1 MPKAVTS
8 KHVQQHDAL
17 SSLSTPQRER
27 LAHVD
32 FTLMFKGEAGR
43 GDLIDRF
50 AIAPT
55 QATKDFALYHELAP
69 ANIAYDK
76 SKRLHVRACS
86 FAPLFDYDTARTL
99 STLCQGHGDGFLG
112 TLPTSVRCEMPHQL
126 NQPDLGLI
134 AAVSEAMH
142 KQCALEVRYVSLSSG
157 ESEREIVPHTLVDNG
172 LRWHVR
178 AFDRHSG
185 EFRDFV
191 LTRLLAASVLDQSP
205 GQEHE
210 ALLSDRQW
218 NRFVELELVPHPNI
232 RHPQAI
238 ERDYSMHEGRLRVEL
253 RAALAGY
260 LLRRWNVDCSQ
271 GHSLVGPEYQ
281 LALVNAQA
289 LYGVKN
295 LRLAPGYSQVET
307 V

>member
-1 MPKAVTS
+1 MPNAAKP
-8 KHVQQHDAL
+8 KHDQPHGSLA
-17 SSLSTPQRER
+17 SLSTPQRER
-27 LAHVD
+27 LAHID

-69 ANIAYDK
+69 ANIVYDR
-76 SKRLHVRACS
+76 SKRLHVRARAFS
-86 FAPLFDYDTARTL
+86 PLFAYDTARTL

-112 TLPTSVRCEMPHQL
+112 TLPTSVCCEMPHQL
-126 NQPDLGLI
+126 NQPDLTLV

-142 KQCALEVRYVSLSSG
+142 KGRALAIRYVSLSSG
-157 ESEREIVPHTLVDNG
+157 ETDREIVPHTLVDNG

-191 LTRLLAASVLDQSP
+191 LTRLLSAAVLEQSAA
-205 GQEHE
+205 QEHE
-210 ALLSDRQW
+210 GLLHDRQW
-218 NRFVELELVPHPNI
+218 NRFVELELIPHPSI

-238 ERDYSMHEGRLRVEL
+238 ERDYAMRDGRLRVEL

-260 LLRRWNVDCSQ
+260 LLRRWNVDCSVGHTLQ
-271 GHSLVGPEYQ
+271 GAEYQ
-281 LALVNAQA
+281 LALANAPA

-295 LRLAPGYSQVET
+295 LQLAPGYDQAESV
-307 V
+307 

>member
-1 MPKAVTS
+1 MPNT
-8 KHVQQHDAL
+8 VQPTRSVEHHML
-17 SSLSTPQRER
+17 TSLSAPQRER
-27 LAHVD
+27 LAHID

-69 ANIAYDK
+69 ANVVYDK
-76 SKRLHVRACS
+76 SRRLHVRARS
-86 FAPLFDYDTARTL
+86 FAPLFNYDIPRTL

-126 NQPDLGLI
+126 NQPDL
-134 AAVSEAMH
+134 AMVASVSEAMH
-142 KQCALEVRYVSLSSG
+142 KGAALAIRYVSLSSG
-157 ESEREIVPHTLVDNG
+157 ETQREIVPHTLVDNG

-178 AFDRHSG
+178 AFDRHSC
-185 EFRDFV
+185 EFLDFV
-191 LTRLLAASVLDQSP
+191 LTRLLEASVLEESP
-205 GQEHE
+205 AEEHE
-210 ALLSDRQW
+210 DMLHDRQW
-218 NRFVELELVPHPNI
+218 NRFVELELVPHPSI

-238 ERDYSMHEGRLRVEL
+238 ERDYAMQEGHLKVEL

-260 LLRRWNVDCSQ
+260 LLRRWNVDCTTD
-271 GHSLVGPEYQ
+271 HSLKGAEYQ
-281 LALVNAQA
+281 LALANAQA

-295 LRLAPGYSQVET
+295 LQLAPGYDQTEPI
-307 V
+307 

>member
-27 LAHVD
+27 LAHID
-32 FTLMFKGEAGR
+32 FILMFKGEAGR

-76 SKRLHVRACS
+76 SKRLHLRARA
-86 FAPLFDYDTARTL
+86 FTPLFDYDTVRTL

-126 NQPDLGLI
+126 NQPDLALV
-134 AAVSEAMH
+134 ASVSEAMH
-142 KQCALEVRYVSLSSG
+142 KECALSVRYVSLTSG
-157 ESEREIVPHTLVDNG
+157 ETKREIVPHTLVDNG

-191 LTRLLAASVLDQSP
+191 LTRLLSAALLEGSTA
-205 GQEHE
+205 QEHE
-210 ALLSDRQW
+210 SLLHDRQW
-218 NRFVELELVPHPNI
+218 NRYVELELVPHPRI
-232 RHPQAI
+232 RYPQAI
-238 ERDYSMHEGRLRVEL
+238 ESDYAMRGGRLAVEM

-260 LLRRWNVDCSQ
+260 LLRRWNVDCSP
-271 GHSLVGPEYQ
+271 GHSLQGAEYQ
-281 LALVNAQA
+281 LALANAPA

-295 LRLAPGYSQVET
+295 LRLAPGYDQAEPV
-307 V
+307 

>member
-1 MPKAVTS
+1 MPNAA
-8 KHVQQHDAL
+8 QHKLARQHEAL

-27 LAHVD
+27 LAHID

-55 QATKDFALYHELAP
+55 QATKDFALYHEFAP
-69 ANIAYDK
+69 ANVVYDK
-76 SKRLHVRACS
+76 SRRLHVRARS
-86 FAPLFDYDTARTL
+86 FVPLFDYDTARTL

-126 NQPDLGLI
+126 NHPDLAI
-134 AAVSEAMH
+134 VAAVSEAMY
-142 KQCALEVRYVSLSSG
+142 KGCALAIRYVSLSSG
-157 ESEREIVPHTLVDNG
+157 ETEREIVPHTLIDNG

-191 LTRLLAASVLDQSP
+191 LTRLLTATVLEQSLA
-205 GQEHE
+205 QEYE
-210 ALLSDRQW
+210 GLLNDRQW
-218 NRFVELELVPHPNI
+218 NRFVELELIPHPDI
-232 RHPQAI
+232 GQPEAI
-238 ERDYSMHEGRLRVEL
+238 ERDYAMSEGCLRLEL

-260 LLRRWNVDCSQ
+260 LLRRWNVDCSPDHSQQ
-271 GHSLVGPEYQ
+271 GAEYQ
-281 LALVNAQA
+281 LALANVQA

-295 LRLAPGYSQVET
+295 LRLAPGYHQAEPM
-307 V
+307 

>member
-1 MPKAVTS
+1 M
-8 KHVQQHDAL
+8 

-27 LAHVD
+27 LAHID

-69 ANIAYDK
+69 ANITYDK
-76 SKRLHVRACS
+76 SKRLHVRARN
-86 FAPLFDYDTARTL
+86 FAPLFDYDSARTL

-126 NQPDLGLI
+126 NQPDLTTVAL
-134 AAVSEAMH
+134 VSEAMH
-142 KQCALEVRYVSLSSG
+142 KGCTLEIRYVSLSSG
-157 ESEREIVPHTLVDNG
+157 ETQREIVPHTLVDNG

-178 AFDRHSG
+178 AYDRHSD

-191 LTRLLAASVLDQSP
+191 LTRLLEASVLEQSP
-205 GQEHE
+205 AQEQE
-210 ALLSDRQW
+210 EVMQDRQW

-232 RHPQAI
+232 RHSQAI
-238 ERDYSMHEGRLRVEL
+238 ERDYAMQEGRMKVEL

-260 LLRRWNVDCSQ
+260 LLRRWNVDCSPDHSMQ
-271 GHSLVGPEYQ
+271 GAEYQ
-281 LALVNAQA
+281 LALANAPA

-295 LRLAPGYSQVET
+295 LRLAPGYDHGEPV
-307 V
+307 